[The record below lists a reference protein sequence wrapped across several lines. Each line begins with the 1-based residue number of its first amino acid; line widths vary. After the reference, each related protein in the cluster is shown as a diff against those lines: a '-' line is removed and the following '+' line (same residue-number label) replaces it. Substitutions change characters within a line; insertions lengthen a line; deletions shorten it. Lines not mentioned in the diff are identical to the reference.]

1 MIPDGTRTVSAIVP
15 AYNEAARVGA
25 VLEVL
30 KSHPGL
36 VEIILVDDGSTD
48 GTWKVGREAG
58 VTVIRHPTRRGK
70 AQAMETGVAAAASAV
85 VFFADADIKGLTHR
99 IVDDIIEP
107 VRRGET
113 EMFIGMRN
121 RTIYYT
127 RMVLR
132 FVPLLGGER
141 ALTRSLWYEVPP
153 AFRRGF
159 KIETALNYFASRDG
173 RSFRFKIFSGLSQV
187 IKERKYGYF
196 RGKAARIDMYA
207 QIILAN
213 LQLHLAPVRLFLI
226 RQAEAE
232 TESAGTGPG

>member
-1 MIPDGTRTVSAIVP
+1 MALDELRSVSAIVP
-15 AYNEAARVGA
+15 AYNEGTRVGQ

-36 VEIILVDDGSTD
+36 AEVILVDDGSSD
-48 GTWKVGREAG
+48 DTWRVGRDLG
-58 VTVIRHPTRRGK
+58 VVVLRHGKRRGK
-70 AQAMETGVAAAASAV
+70 AQAMETGVEAATSPV
-85 VFFADADIKGLTHR
+85 VFFADADVRGLTHS
-99 IVDDIIEP
+99 IVDAIIEP
-107 VRRGET
+107 VRAGET

-121 RTIYYT
+121 RTIYYV

-141 ALTRSLWYEVPP
+141 ALTRRLWYETPP

-173 RSFRFKIFSGLSQV
+173 KNFRFEVFPGLTQV

-196 RGKAARIDMYA
+196 RGKVARVDMYR
-207 QIILAN
+207 QIVTAN
-213 LQLHLAPVRLFLI
+213 LQLHLPPLRASMI
-226 RQAEAE
+226 RRAE
-232 TESAGTGPG
+232 TESAEAG